1 MPVTPT
7 TPGVYIEEIS
17 SGVRTI
23 VGVSTSVTGV
33 LGYFRRG
40 PLDTPIQV
48 FNMGGVEREFGGIH
62 PLDEAGYALQQFFL
76 NGGSNAWV
84 VRVASGD
91 ATALRAA
98 GMSVATNSGNDLD
111 VQAGRQYRG
120 RSITDPGTWGD
131 NVRVVVD
138 FETRDPADNTLF
150 NLTAS
155 EVDRVDGRRVVLRS
169 ESYANLSTDATSSDY
184 AIAKVNEASKLIQLS
199 DPGGP
204 IGRPDENASLGSP
217 VNPATPFGP
226 TSTLNV
232 STGGPGRAVT
242 LTDLAAGTTFAAAPR
257 DIRRALERAIRL
269 AGTTNNE
276 PALAGATVSIRSGAL
291 VVRAGGRTT
300 ADFDPSVILTFSEN
314 GQTTAADLGL
324 LVAGG
329 ATANVQE
336 YALGGAVAGS
346 QTGSTTGLDGLLPD
360 QDALIGDFDD
370 KLGIYALRDVD
381 LLNILVIPGAVAGH
395 LNDDQTAAVYAAA
408 EAFCRDERAFLIVDL
423 PERINEVQE
432 VRDWIDDRNIRDRN
446 AATYFPRIRI
456 PDLLNDGRPRSVGAG
471 GTMAGVYA
479 RTDGERGV
487 WKAPAGLDAVLR
499 NVQGYDADLTDPENG
514 QVNPVGI
521 NALRRFP
528 IYGRVAWGARTLDGA
543 DVQASEWKYIPV
555 RRFALFLEESLY
567 RGLQWVVFE
576 PNDEPLWSQVRLNVG
591 AFMHDLFRKGAFQ
604 GTSPRDAYFV
614 KCDAETTTQ
623 NDINQGVVNVVVG
636 FAPLKPAEFVII
648 KIQQMAGQVQT

>member
-91 ATALRAA
+91 STELRASS
-98 GMSVATNSGNDLD
+98 MTVATDSGNDIAAS
-111 VQAGRQYRG
+111 AGRQFRG
-120 RSITDPGTWGD
+120 RSVADPGTWGD
-131 NVRVVVD
+131 NLRVIVD
-138 FETRDPADNTLF
+138 YETRDPADATLF
-150 NLTAS
+150 NLTVS
-155 EVDRVDGRRVVLRS
+155 EVDRVDGRRVILRS
-169 ESYANLSTDATSSDY
+169 ETYSNLSTDSTSSNY

-199 DPGGP
+199 EPGGTA
-204 IGRPDENASLGSP
+204 GRPDENATVGSA
-217 VNPATPFGP
+217 VDPAALFGP

-232 STGGPGRAVT
+232 STGGPARAVT

-257 DIRRALERAIRL
+257 DIRRALERAIRV

-276 PALAGATVSIRSGAL
+276 PALAGATVSIRGGAL
-291 VVRAGGRTT
+291 VVRAGGGAS
-300 ADFDPSVILTFSEN
+300 ADFDPSVILTFTEN
-314 GQTTAADLGL
+314 GQTTSDDLGL

-336 YALGGAVAGS
+336 YALGGTVAGS
-346 QTGSTTGLDGLLPD
+346 QTGATGGLDGLLPD

-381 LLNILVIPGAVAGH
+381 LFNILIIPGAVASH
-395 LNDDQTAAVYAAA
+395 LSDDQTAAVYAAA

-432 VRDWIDDRNIRDRN
+432 VQRLDRRPQHPGSERGDLLPTDPDPRPAQRRPPAQRRHQRHDGRGLRPHRRRARRLEGAGRARRRAPQRAGLRRRPDRPRER
-446 AATYFPRIRI
+446 AAQPGRHQRPAPL
-456 PDLLNDGRPRSVGAG
+456 PDLRPDRLGRAHPRRGRRRRRRSGSTSRSAG
-471 GTMAGVYA
+471 SPCSSRRACTAGCS
-479 RTDGERGV
+479 G
-487 WKAPAGLDAVLR
+487 WCS
-499 NVQGYDADLTDPENG
+499 
-514 QVNPVGI
+514 NPTTSRCG
-521 NALRRFP
+521 RRS
-528 IYGRVAWGARTLDGA
+528 G
-543 DVQASEWKYIPV
+543 
-555 RRFALFLEESLY
+555 
-567 RGLQWVVFE
+567 
-576 PNDEPLWSQVRLNVG
+576 
-591 AFMHDLFRKGAFQ
+591 
-604 GTSPRDAYFV
+604 
-614 KCDAETTTQ
+614 
-623 NDINQGVVNVVVG
+623 
-636 FAPLKPAEFVII
+636 
-648 KIQQMAGQVQT
+648 